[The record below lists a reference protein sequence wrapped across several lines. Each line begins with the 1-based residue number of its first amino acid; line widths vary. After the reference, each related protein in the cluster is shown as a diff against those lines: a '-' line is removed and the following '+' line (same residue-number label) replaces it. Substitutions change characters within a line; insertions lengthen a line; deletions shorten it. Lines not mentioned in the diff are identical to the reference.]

1 MDTVRQWLS
10 QPAITALETM
20 SLPAARQLMRERRVR
35 RLPVVDAAGHLAGIV
50 TEGDINRVS
59 DSHVTDVRDYN
70 MYHRV
75 ADLPIGE
82 IMTRAVVTVTPD
94 TPLIDVARRLLD
106 HRIGG
111 VPVLE
116 GEQIVGVITES
127 DLFRMITSAREIE
140 LDVGNEA
147 YPPADPTD
155 ENPGIAAT
163 DSLNAIIARYPQ
175 ALPVLNRFGLDT
187 CCGGALPLSTA
198 AQHHGLNV
206 DEVLN
211 ALGSAT
217 KEVGQ

>member
-1 MDTVRQWLS
+1 MDTVRQWIS
-10 QPAITALETM
+10 QPAITAPETM
-20 SLPAARQLMRERRVR
+20 PLPAARQLMRERQVR
-35 RLPVVDAAGHLAGIV
+35 RLPVVDAAGRLTGIV

-75 ADLPIGE
+75 ADLPISE

-94 TPLIDVARRLLD
+94 TPIIDVARRLLD
-106 HRIGG
+106 NRISG

-116 GEQIVGVITES
+116 DDRIVGVITES
-127 DLFRMITSAREIE
+127 DLFRMIVSAREVE
-140 LDVGNEA
+140 LDVENEA
-147 YPPADPTD
+147 YLPTD
-155 ENPGIAAT
+155 TTNENPSIIAT

-175 ALPVLNRFGLDT
+175 ALSVLHRFGLDT
-187 CCGGALPLSTA
+187 CCGGALPLNTA

-211 ALGSAT
+211 ALCSAT